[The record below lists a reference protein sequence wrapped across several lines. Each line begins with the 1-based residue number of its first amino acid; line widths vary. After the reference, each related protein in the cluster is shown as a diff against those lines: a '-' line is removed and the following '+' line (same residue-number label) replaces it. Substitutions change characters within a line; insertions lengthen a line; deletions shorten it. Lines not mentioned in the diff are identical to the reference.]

1 MTDKRRLHEI
11 IGDLYAKNVEL
22 TDEKEY
28 WYNRYIEQRDKERE
42 NREAVPLSGIIRE
55 GEA

>member
-42 NREAVPLSGIIRE
+42 NRNPVPLGGIIRE
-55 GEA
+55 EEA

>member
-1 MTDKRRLHEI
+1 MINENKLYEK
-11 IGDLYAKNVEL
+11 IGELYMEKLEL

>member
-1 MTDKRRLHEI
+1 MRNENKLYEI
-11 IGDLYAKNVEL
+11 IGRLYVDKLESDESAKFWFDL
-22 TDEKEY
+22 
-28 WYNRYIEQRDKERE
+28 RREQRDKERE